1 MSMVKFQQLDTM
13 GEALD
18 WYLFLF
24 DAVFLIAVI
33 QQSVDDI
40 VDYIYLK

>member
-1 MSMVKFQQLDTM
+1 M
-13 GEALD
+13 GESLD
-18 WYLFLF
+18 WSLFLV

-40 VDYIYLK
+40 VDFIYEK

>member
-1 MSMVKFQQLDTM
+1 MIKIKQLDTM
-13 GEALD
+13 GGSLD
-18 WYLFLF
+18 WSLFLV

-40 VDYIYLK
+40 VDFIYKK